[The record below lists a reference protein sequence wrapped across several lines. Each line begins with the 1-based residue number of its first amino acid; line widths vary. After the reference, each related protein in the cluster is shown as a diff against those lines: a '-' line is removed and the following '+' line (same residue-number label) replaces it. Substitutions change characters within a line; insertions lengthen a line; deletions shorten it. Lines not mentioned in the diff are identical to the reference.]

1 MIVFDT
7 ITIREL
13 DAYNVTRRGIMIT
26 SLQNDRVKL
35 AHGLLTGTKSR
46 RKAGKIALEGV
57 RLINDALEAA
67 YIPDFILY
75 DPGAVSLTR
84 LTISVDADLLLDS
97 SPEIIRHVSTTEQ
110 PQGIIGVFPIP
121 TPNVPRS
128 PQHILILDAISD
140 PGNLGTILR
149 SAAASGVDLVLLAP
163 GCVDPYND
171 KVLRGGM
178 GAHFRIPV
186 INQSW
191 DKIAETCN
199 GLNVSL
205 AVMDGDLAY
214 DAADWSGAW
223 ALIVGSE
230 AHGASEQAAA
240 LAHQRVYIPMAA
252 ETESLNAAIAA
263 SIILFEA
270 ARQERT

>member
-1 MIVFDT
+1 
-7 ITIREL
+7 
-13 DAYNVTRRGIMIT
+13 MIT

-35 AHGLLTGTKSR
+35 AHGLLTGAKSR
-46 RKAGKIALEGV
+46 RKLGKVALEGV
-57 RLINDALEAA
+57 RLINDALEAG
-67 YIPDFILY
+67 YLPDFILY
-75 DPGAVSLTR
+75 DPESVSLAM
-84 LTISVDADLLLDS
+84 LKVNVDADMLLDV
-97 SPEIIRHVSTTEQ
+97 SPEIIRHITSTEH
-110 PQGIIGVFPIP
+110 PQGIVGVFPLP

-149 SAAASGVDLVLLAP
+149 AAAAAGVDLVLLAP

-178 GAHFRIPV
+178 GAHFRVPV

-191 DKIAETCN
+191 DKIAETCS

-205 AVMDGDLAY
+205 AEMNGDLAY

-230 AHGASEQAAA
+230 AHGASEQAGA
-240 LAHQRVYIPMAA
+240 LAHQRVHIPMAA
-252 ETESLNAAIAA
+252 ATESLNAAIAA
-263 SIILFEA
+263 AVILFEA
-270 ARQERT
+270 ARQRR